1 MAYFRT
7 IAEFVVLAA
16 PMVVAGRGNPVDC
29 HSHPMTDV
37 TIPVTALPD
46 PTDGGS
52 ADGGTQELVDGC
64 QTTRSDCSPPA
75 TVGSPCISSI
85 QGTAPSERCRLW
97 RARRRG

>member
-16 PMVVAGRGNPVDC
+16 PMVVAGCGNPVDC

-64 QTTRSDCSPPA
+64 QTTRSDCLTTGDGGLALHIVYSGYCA
-75 TVGSPCISSI
+75 V
-85 QGTAPSERCRLW
+85 
-97 RARRRG
+97 